1 MPDITINHA
10 IAYTNLFIIS
20 QVKLQNALAALE
32 NLDTEYKKSTSR
44 RFYQVFCQTILKT
57 VSVKHR
63 MRTIFFTMQ
72 VIV

>member
-32 NLDTEYKKSTSR
+32 NLDTQNIKRAHQEGSIRY
-44 RFYQVFCQTILKT
+44 F
-57 VSVKHR
+57 VKQ
-63 MRTIFFTMQ
+63 F
-72 VIV
+72 